1 MYLDQNLLGQKVD
14 RIKFLVDLLRDLIRL
29 HQFHRNEDGPM
40 VEIGINQIGVQ
51 MIDDDLKKESYR
63 KFL

>member
-29 HQFHRNEDGPM
+29 HQFHRNEDGSM
-40 VEIGINQIGVQ
+40 VDRHKSNRRSN
-51 MIDDDLKKESYR
+51 DR
-63 KFL
+63 